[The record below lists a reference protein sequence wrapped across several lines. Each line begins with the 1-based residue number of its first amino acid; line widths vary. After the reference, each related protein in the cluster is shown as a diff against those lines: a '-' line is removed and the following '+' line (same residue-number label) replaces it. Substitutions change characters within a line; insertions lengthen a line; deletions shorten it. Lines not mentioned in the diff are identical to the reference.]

1 MKSELPMRFA
11 DFPGQR
17 HVAFALAATAL
28 SLLAVSR
35 AGATIAERVVA
46 VVGDHA
52 ILLSDMRQ
60 RARPF
65 LLQIRQR
72 APAGGAQQ
80 AAAESEMYKQLIERL
95 VDERV
100 EQQAA
105 EKAHLAVSS
114 EEIDSG
120 LRNVASQQGLS
131 VEQLV
136 EEAGKTGLTPQEYRD
151 EVRRQILEGKLLQ
164 LRVRGRVRVTDDD
177 IHSTYGKLVQAERGR
192 LGYHLAWI
200 VLRVHHDATPAA
212 RAERELLAQ
221 RLVATARAGVDSL
234 GRHIAFS
241 DLAHSFS
248 DDTPTRAVG
257 GDLGVHKPGDLAQP
271 IEDEEQKLE
280 VGGVSPPFR
289 FGDDIVIVKVLARDP
304 SQLPA
309 LDDAKDEL
317 MQRAYGEQMEKAR
330 KQWIDELRHAT
341 YVDVRL

>member
-1 MKSELPMRFA
+1 MKIASL
-11 DFPGQR
+11 G
-17 HVAFALAATAL
+17 AAAL
-28 SLLAVSR
+28 SLFAVTQAS
-35 AGATIAERVVA
+35 ATIAERVVA

-72 APAGGAQQ
+72 APGGAQQ
-80 AAAESEMYKQLIERL
+80 AAAESEMYKQLIERM

-105 EKAHLAVSS
+105 EKAHLAVTA
-114 EEIDSG
+114 EEIDAG
-120 LRNVASQQGLS
+120 LRNVAGQQSLT

-136 EEAGKTGLTPQEYRD
+136 QEAGKTGLTPQEYRD

-164 LRVRGRVRVTDDD
+164 LRVRGRVRVTEDDV
-177 IHSTYGKLVQAERGR
+177 HSTYGKLVVTERAR
-192 LGYHLAWI
+192 LGYRLAWI
-200 VLRVHHDATPAA
+200 VLRVHHEATPAA

-221 RLVATARAGVDSL
+221 RIVATARAGVDSR
-234 GRHIAFS
+234 GRRVEFS

-248 DDTPTRAVG
+248 DDTPTRSLG
-257 GDLGVHKPGDLAQP
+257 GDLGLHKPGDLAQP
-271 IEDEEQKLE
+271 IEDEELKLD
-280 VGGVSPPFR
+280 VGGVSAPFR
-289 FGDDIVIVKVLARDP
+289 FGDDIVIVKVVSRDA
-304 SQLPA
+304 SQLPTLEA
-309 LDDAKDEL
+309 AKDEL
-317 MQRAYGEQMEKAR
+317 LQRAYGEQMEKAR

>member
-1 MKSELPMRFA
+1 MKDGLPMKFA
-11 DFPGQR
+11 SLG
-17 HVAFALAATAL
+17 AAAL
-28 SLLAVSR
+28 SLLVVSQ

-65 LLQIRQR
+65 LLQIHQR
-72 APAGGAQQ
+72 APGGAQQ
-80 AAAESEMYKQLIERL
+80 AAAESEMYKQLIERM

-100 EQQAA
+100 EVQAA
-105 EKAHLAVSS
+105 EKAHLAVTA
-114 EEIDSG
+114 EEIDAG
-120 LRNVASQQGLS
+120 LRNVATQQGLT

-136 EEAGKTGLTPQEYRD
+136 QEAGKTGLTPQEYRD

-177 IHSTYGKLVQAERGR
+177 VHTTYAKLVQAERVR
-192 LGYHLAWI
+192 LGYRLAWI
-200 VLRVHHDATPAA
+200 VLRVHHEATPAA

-221 RLVATARAGVDSL
+221 RLVATARAGVDNQ
-234 GRHIAFS
+234 GRHVEFS
-241 DLAHSFS
+241 DLARAFS
-248 DDTPTRAVG
+248 DDTATRSLG
-257 GDLGVHKPGDLAQP
+257 GDLGLHKPGDLAQP
-271 IEDEEQKLE
+271 IEDEEQKLD
-280 VGGVSPPFR
+280 VGGVSAPFR
-289 FGDDIVIVKVLARDP
+289 FGDDIVIVKVVSRDP

-317 MQRAYGEQMEKAR
+317 LQRAYGEQMEKAR